1 MKKIKYFLIA
11 AILTVI
17 SFCFSPLTASA
28 DDDIRPQKLA
38 ISGTQKTVYTG
49 STFKVSAKYSP
60 SNADDD
66 HLYWAIVGTKG
77 IVQFA
82 DDDRRDDDIKLK
94 ALKAGTTKLRCHIVG
109 TNKLDYI
116 TITVK
121 NRPSNKPQK
130 LNITLTRK
138 ALYTGTTYT
147 LKAAYSPSNA
157 NENYLNWAIVGTKGI
172 IEFAETDVRDNDV
185 KIRALK
191 PGTTKVRCHIIG
203 TNKLDYVTITVKNK
217 PVPKP
222 QNLNITLTRKAL
234 YTGTTYTLKATYS
247 PSNANE
253 NYLNWAIVG
262 TKGIIE
268 FAETDVR
275 DNDVKIRALKP
286 GTTKVRC
293 HIIGTSKLDYVT
305 ITVKNPPN
313 NIAAVGSLTKI
324 AELGDD
330 FELEVKKRSGF
341 NENYLRWTIRNTNIV
356 RFDDDDR
363 IDDEVEFKA
372 IRTGTTTVTCT
383 DLSTNKS
390 ITYTIRVVPERDD
403 DYDEDDDDD
412 DDD

>member
-38 ISGTQKTVYTG
+38 ISGTQKTVYAG

-191 PGTTKVRCHIIG
+191 PGTTKC
-203 TNKLDYVTITVKNK
+203 DVT
-217 PVPKP
+217 
-222 QNLNITLTRKAL
+222 
-234 YTGTTYTLKATYS
+234 
-247 PSNANE
+247 
-253 NYLNWAIVG
+253 
-262 TKGIIE
+262 
-268 FAETDVR
+268 
-275 DNDVKIRALKP
+275 
-286 GTTKVRC
+286 
-293 HIIGTSKLDYVT
+293 
-305 ITVKNPPN
+305 
-313 NIAAVGSLTKI
+313 
-324 AELGDD
+324 
-330 FELEVKKRSGF
+330 
-341 NENYLRWTIRNTNIV
+341 
-356 RFDDDDR
+356 
-363 IDDEVEFKA
+363 
-372 IRTGTTTVTCT
+372 
-383 DLSTNKS
+383 
-390 ITYTIRVVPERDD
+390 
-403 DYDEDDDDD
+403 
-412 DDD
+412 

>member
-1 MKKIKYFLIA
+1 
-11 AILTVI
+11 
-17 SFCFSPLTASA
+17 
-28 DDDIRPQKLA
+28 
-38 ISGTQKTVYTG
+38 QKTVYTG

-293 HIIGTSKLDYVT
+293 HIIGTNKLDYVTITVKNKPEPIQQSHNITLTRKALYTGTTYTLKATYSPSNANENYLNWAIVGTKGIIEFAETDVRDNDVKIRALKPGTTKVRCHIIGTSKLDYVT
-305 ITVKNPPN
+305 ITVK
-313 NIAAVGSLTKI
+313 
-324 AELGDD
+324 
-330 FELEVKKRSGF
+330 
-341 NENYLRWTIRNTNIV
+341 
-356 RFDDDDR
+356 
-363 IDDEVEFKA
+363 
-372 IRTGTTTVTCT
+372 
-383 DLSTNKS
+383 
-390 ITYTIRVVPERDD
+390 
-403 DYDEDDDDD
+403 
-412 DDD
+412 